1 MECSICLDVINGPNN
16 VVVTN
21 CGHTFHCLC
30 LMSNIAHMNHNRLN
44 CPNCRQSLSYNN
56 NNEVTLTE
64 NEDDDVTLTDNNE
77 AQPNIQFALGPIE
90 PISVPVVVHEVVG
103 TEYFMDQHYRLYN
116 MNTRNFVGYANLWE
130 ETIEYDVGLFG
141 GVQTLEHYI
150 VVENFG
156 DDDDLSFGDDEESI
170 IDIFEDMNHTEFYE
184 LYINES
190 NIIEANEAPEAICG

>member
-16 VVVTN
+16 MVVTN

-44 CPNCRQSLSYNN
+44 CPNCRQDLSYNN
-56 NNEVTLTE
+56 DEEEETEYEDDVTLTE
-64 NEDDDVTLTDNNE
+64 NENENE
-77 AQPNIQFALGPIE
+77 AQLNVQVALGPIE
-90 PISVPVVVHEVVG
+90 PISIPVVVHEVVG

-170 IDIFEDMNHTEFYE
+170 IDIFEDMN
-184 LYINES
+184 
-190 NIIEANEAPEAICG
+190 IIEANEAPEAICG